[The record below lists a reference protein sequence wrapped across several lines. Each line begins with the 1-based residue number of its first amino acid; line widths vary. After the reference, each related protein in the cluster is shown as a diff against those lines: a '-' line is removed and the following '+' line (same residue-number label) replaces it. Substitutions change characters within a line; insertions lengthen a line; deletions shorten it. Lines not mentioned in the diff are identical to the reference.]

1 MQISPYHLS
10 HTIHSLPPVPKQSSP
25 TFSHSS
31 LPRPGAPWAFR
42 RSAMGNAGTRD
53 AAALGPGSGL
63 SFSLDGTELRALC
76 GGSLRLKLL
85 DLLTVTAE

>member
-1 MQISPYHLS
+1 
-10 HTIHSLPPVPKQSSP
+10 
-25 TFSHSS
+25 
-31 LPRPGAPWAFR
+31 
-42 RSAMGNAGTRD
+42 MGNAGTRD